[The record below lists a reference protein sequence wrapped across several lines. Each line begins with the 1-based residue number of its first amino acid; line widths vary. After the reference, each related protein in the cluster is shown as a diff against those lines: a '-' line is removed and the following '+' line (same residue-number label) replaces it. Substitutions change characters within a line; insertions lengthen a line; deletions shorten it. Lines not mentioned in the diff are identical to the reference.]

1 MTTIRITTIEAI
13 LIVRIR
19 TSSTV
24 VLVPVVVVVVVG
36 LLPRSTIS
44 EVLAQS
50 VKIGIVGVTKKQGLR
65 IKLYQ
70 PAISFTDLMLGNYD
84 LVARHISE
92 VMPRLSDYTM
102 MVKRTRSKSKE
113 TKKFLKILKSLEK
126 AYAFTRDYS
135 NAMKAEMVK
144 RLKEEYDRGF
154 VFI

>member
-102 MVKRTRSKSKE
+102 MV
-113 TKKFLKILKSLEK
+113 
-126 AYAFTRDYS
+126 
-135 NAMKAEMVK
+135 
-144 RLKEEYDRGF
+144 
-154 VFI
+154 